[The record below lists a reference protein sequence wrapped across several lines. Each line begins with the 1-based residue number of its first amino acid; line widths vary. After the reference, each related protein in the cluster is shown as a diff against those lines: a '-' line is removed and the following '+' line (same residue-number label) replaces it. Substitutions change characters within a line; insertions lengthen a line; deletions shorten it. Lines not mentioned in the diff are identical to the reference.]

1 MPRRFASS
9 GQSAPRRFLSTTIL
23 VGGSVALVAYYY
35 DSKSLLHEHVAM
47 PIVRLADPETGHKL
61 AVRLLGGP
69 WWLRPKDRYVDGK
82 ELRAEVS
89 SGPNL

>member
-9 GQSAPRRFLSTTIL
+9 GQSAPRRFFSTSVL

-35 DSKSLLHEHVAM
+35 DSKSLLHEHVTM

-89 SGPNL
+89 GPDL

>member
-1 MPRRFASS
+1 
-9 GQSAPRRFLSTTIL
+9 
-23 VGGSVALVAYYY
+23 
-35 DSKSLLHEHVAM
+35 M
-47 PIVRLADPETGHKL
+47 PIMRLADPETGHKL

-89 SGPNL
+89 LRLVTKPLLRYSFLVCRWITPLDSLLASTKMEKR